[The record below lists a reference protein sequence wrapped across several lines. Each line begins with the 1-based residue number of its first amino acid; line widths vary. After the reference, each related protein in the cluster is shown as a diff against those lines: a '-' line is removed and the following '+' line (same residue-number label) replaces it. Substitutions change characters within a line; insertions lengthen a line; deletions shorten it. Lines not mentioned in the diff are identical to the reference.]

1 VAGKTGHEWARDIAD
16 ELRKLSNV
24 MLLPRTTVLGNYDHN
39 VTTLLQT
46 GKNTAWRECLWTVR
60 PKKILLASGAIEQ
73 GMIFQN
79 NDRPGIML
87 AGAVR
92 HYLNRYAVV
101 SGNKAVL
108 TTNNDTAYQT
118 VFDLARARTPVSTVV
133 DTREQ
138 VSAEIRQRLADNGT
152 ALFTGARISNTRGTR
167 GIREVNIERLDGSSL
182 GTLECDLLA
191 VSGGWSPRVHLLAHA
206 GGKLKFDKSSQSFLP
221 GQLPTDFAVA
231 GQIAWPPRWMSLH
244 AFPAISARHSVSII
258 KSLQFQR

>member
-1 VAGKTGHEWARDIAD
+1 MAALTAGRAGARVMLVDQD
-16 ELRKLSNV
+16 EIYELHNLANV

-60 PKKILLASGAIEQ
+60 PKKTLLASGAIEQ

-118 VFDLARARTPVSTVV
+118 VFDLARARTP
-133 DTREQ
+133 
-138 VSAEIRQRLADNGT
+138 
-152 ALFTGARISNTRGTR
+152 TGERGNPPT
-167 GIREVNIERLDGSSL
+167 
-182 GTLECDLLA
+182 
-191 VSGGWSPRVHLLAHA
+191 
-206 GGKLKFDKSSQSFLP
+206 P
-221 GQLPTDFAVA
+221 G
-231 GQIAWPPRWMSLH
+231 R
-244 AFPAISARHSVSII
+244 
-258 KSLQFQR
+258 